1 MIMKKCVIN
10 TKTDSII
17 VFIAP
22 NGCIGLVTIGIPRIL
37 MDKVLSITNFP
48 LLQATM
54 ISIQFFVIRMSDTLI
69 NINLIHIP
77 MF

>member
-22 NGCIGLVTIGIPRIL
+22 NGCIGLATIGIPRIL
-37 MDKVLSITNFP
+37 MDKVLRITNFP
-48 LLQATM
+48 LLQETM
-54 ISIQFFVIRMSDTLI
+54 NYTV
-69 NINLIHIP
+69 H
-77 MF
+77 

>member
-22 NGCIGLVTIGIPRIL
+22 NVCIGLVRIGIPRIL
-37 MDKVLSITNFP
+37 MDKVLKITNFYYYRR
-48 LLQATM
+48 L
-54 ISIQFFVIRMSDTLI
+54 
-69 NINLIHIP
+69 
-77 MF
+77 

>member
-22 NGCIGLVTIGIPRIL
+22 NVCIGLVRIGIPRIL
-37 MDKVLSITNFP
+37 MDKVLRI
-48 LLQATM
+48 
-54 ISIQFFVIRMSDTLI
+54 IFFLYYKK
-69 NINLIHIP
+69 L
-77 MF
+77 

>member
-22 NGCIGLVTIGIPRIL
+22 NGCIGLLRIGIPRIG
-37 MDKVLSITNFP
+37 LSGTKGGTNF
-48 LLQATM
+48 
-54 ISIQFFVIRMSDTLI
+54 
-69 NINLIHIP
+69 
-77 MF
+77 

>member
-37 MDKVLSITNFP
+37 MDMVFRITHF
-48 LLQATM
+48 LL
-54 ISIQFFVIRMSDTLI
+54 L
-69 NINLIHIP
+69 
-77 MF
+77 

>member
-37 MDKVLSITNFP
+37 MDKVLR
-48 LLQATM
+48 
-54 ISIQFFVIRMSDTLI
+54 ISNYLI
-69 NINLIHIP
+69 MDKISCNKSRYKIKRKS
-77 MF
+77 